1 MKTNRF
7 IAVALATLFIA
18 AFNACTKE
26 ETPAAP
32 EVPGVGENLVELTLT
47 ATQYADD
54 AEAEPTSAALK
65 STFNGAQLGW
75 EADDLVAIYDGTA
88 KRQFTIVSIEG
99 GVATLTGMISPDATD
114 LYAVFPYSAAS
125 DVLPTSEGQVSLNLP
140 SVQTLAEGKNFDEDA
155 FVTVGKVQDGNVVLK
170 NAISVLKLNIP
181 EGVSSVRLQGFAYEN
196 IAGGVYSSSDAAA
209 AEGEVSSVI
218 LMPAGESF
226 AAGEHYIALLPTK
239 FTAGFKVVYSKEGA
253 MAVVKT
259 TTPVEFPRKG
269 GFDITGSTAN
279 LTWLANPIMTEED
292 LLAYVADQSAYAG
305 ETAKLGANIALTK
318 AWTPVALSGVLDGQD
333 YTISGLAVEATGD
346 KVGMFTV
353 VETDGALKSVTV
365 EGIISQ
371 TSTSATSYAGLVAEV
386 KGAMYKVVNKASVV
400 AASTGG
406 TRTYVGGVAGRISA
420 GASLLECQ
428 NYGSVTLNSSSAPSF
443 IGGVAGFMEDGSV
456 QECSNNATVTSN
468 SNKSEGI
475 GGIIGLQQG
484 GKLDTCTNSG
494 TLVPTAAAAN
504 SYVGG
509 VTGYVQNQLKK
520 LLTITKCV
528 NQGEISAN
536 NVQMAVGG
544 IVGVIHRYC
553 FGPSEIVECVNE
565 KELSASI
572 SKKEFYMGGIVGRMA
587 NPGNASAI
595 GQFVNNIKDCYSK
608 GNISVTRTSTEQ
620 TSGVYVGGILGIALG
635 TVELV
640 GNKTLAEMVSLS
652 DGYANNSVTV
662 AGGIVAKTDDTSVTT
677 LTSNVNKS
685 AVTCAS
691 TRGNNYR
698 AISGGLIGIC
708 MGTLTSSNNINFG
721 DVTVS
726 NKNGGSNKNPMAGG
740 LYGEL
745 QLSTGET
752 ASLTGDKTFGYVY
765 SDCGRAGL
773 CSAVANA
780 TVVAKDCVVGGKLNC
795 PTNQY
800 LEKEITSDNFDDN
813 KNLLMSY
820 SNNWT
825 AISNSGLTFG
835 VAADYDK

>member
-1 MKTNRF
+1 MLC
-7 IAVALATLFIA
+7 ALGLVA
-18 AFNACTKE
+18 AFACTE
-26 ETPAAP
+26 EIAPVAP
-32 EVPGVGENLVELTLT
+32 EVPEVTVPENLVEMTIT
-47 ATQYADD
+47 ASQDD
-54 AEAEPTSAALK
+54 TK
-65 STFNGAQLGW
+65 STFDGKTIGW
-75 EADDLVAIYDGTA
+75 ELTDVVAVYDGVE
-88 KRQFTIVSIEG
+88 KREFTVTSIDEQTG
-99 GVATLTGMISPDATD
+99 AATLKGYVDANATAFQ
-114 LYAVFPYSAAS
+114 AVYPYSAAG
-125 DVLPTSEGQVSLNLP
+125 DKLPADGKINISVPATQKLVEGAVVAPGALVSVGEILEGNISFKNVVSLLKVKVTEEMT
-140 SVQTLAEGKNFDEDA
+140 SV
-155 FVTVGKVQDGNVVLK
+155 
-170 NAISVLKLNIP
+170 SVK
-181 EGVSSVRLQGFAYEN
+181 GVKYEN
-196 IAGGVYSSSDAAA
+196 IAGDATATVAA
-209 AEGEVSSVI
+209 VTSEGGAANIVLKPVGEKFV
-218 LMPAGESF
+218 AGEY
-226 AAGEHYIALLPTK
+226 YIALLPTAFADG
-239 FTAGFKVVYSKEGA
+239 FTVAYRKESGLAVLKSGA
-253 MAVVKT
+253 A
-259 TTPVEFPRKG
+259 VEFPANG
-269 GFDITGSTAN
+269 GFDVTGKDLST
-279 LTWLANPIMTEED
+279 LTWLTNPIMSESD
-292 LLAYVADQSAYAG
+292 LKTYLANQDSYAG
-305 ETAKLGANIALTK
+305 EAVSLGKDITLTE
-318 AWTPVALSGVLDGQD
+318 AWTPVALTGNLDGAGH
-333 YTISGLAVEATGD
+333 TISGLNVEVTGAGNLG
-346 KVGMFTV
+346 GMFTTID
-353 VETDGALKSVTV
+353 TDASLKNVTIEGAVSY
-365 EGIISQ
+365 
-371 TSTSATSYAGLVAEV
+371 STSAATSYAGLAGEL
-386 KGAMYKVVNKASVV
+386 KGTMYKVINKASVV

-428 NYGSVTLNSSSAPSF
+428 NSGSVTLNSSSAPSF

-456 QECSNNATVTSN
+456 QKCSNNATVTSN

-484 GKLDTCTNSG
+484 GKLDACTNSG

-509 VTGYVQNQLKK
+509 VTGYVQNQSKK

-553 FGPSEIVECVNE
+553 SGPSEIVECVNE

-587 NPGNASAI
+587 NPGDASAI
-595 GQFVNNIKDCYSK
+595 GQFVNNIKDCYNK

-640 GNKTLAEMVSLS
+640 GNTTLAKMVSLS

-691 TRGNNYR
+691 TRTNNYR

-780 TVVAKDCVVGGKLNC
+780 TVVAQDCVVGGKLNC

-820 SNNWT
+820 SNNWN
-825 AISNSGLTFG
+825 AISNSGLRFG
-835 VAADYDK
+835 LASDYDE

>member
-88 KRQFTIVSIEG
+88 KRQFTVVSIEG

-140 SVQTLAEGKNFDEDA
+140 AVQTLAEGKNFDEDA

-292 LLAYVADQSAYAG
+292 LLTYVADQSAYAG

-428 NYGSVTLNSSSAPSF
+428 NSGSVTLNSSSAPSF

-726 NKNGGSNKNPMAGG
+726 NKNGGNNKNPMAGG